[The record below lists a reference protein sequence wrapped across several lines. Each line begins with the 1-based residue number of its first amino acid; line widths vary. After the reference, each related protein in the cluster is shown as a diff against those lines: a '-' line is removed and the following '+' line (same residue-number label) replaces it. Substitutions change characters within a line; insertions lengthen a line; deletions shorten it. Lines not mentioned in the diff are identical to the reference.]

1 MQKLQWK
8 HRGSAK
14 CEQQNVK
21 KEMADGGLALSNQNI
36 FVQLKENAKKTN
48 QKNNVKVTQNLVEC
62 IANTG
67 ATEKNQNPKMPV
79 RIRAPTVF
87 FALSS

>member
-1 MQKLQWK
+1 
-8 HRGSAK
+8 
-14 CEQQNVK
+14 
-21 KEMADGGLALSNQNI
+21 MADGGLALSNQNI
-36 FVQLKENAKKTN
+36 FVQLKENAKKKTK
-48 QKNNVKVTQNLVEC
+48 QKNNVKATQNLVEC

-67 ATEKNQNPKMPV
+67 ATEKKQNPKMPV

>member
-36 FVQLKENAKKTN
+36 FVQLKENAKKN
-48 QKNNVKVTQNLVEC
+48 K
-62 IANTG
+62 
-67 ATEKNQNPKMPV
+67 PKKQCESY
-79 RIRAPTVF
+79 TK
-87 FALSS
+87 SG

>member
-1 MQKLQWK
+1 
-8 HRGSAK
+8 
-14 CEQQNVK
+14 
-21 KEMADGGLALSNQNI
+21 MADGGLALSNQNI
-36 FVQLKENAKKTN
+36 FVQLKENAKKKKK
-48 QKNNVKVTQNLVEC
+48 QKNNVKATQNLVEC

-67 ATEKNQNPKMPV
+67 ATEKKQNPKMPV

>member
-14 CEQQNVK
+14 CEQRNMK

-36 FVQLKENAKKTN
+36 FVQLKENAKKKIQT
-48 QKNNVKVTQNLVEC
+48 KKT
-62 IANTG
+62 
-67 ATEKNQNPKMPV
+67 M
-79 RIRAPTVF
+79 
-87 FALSS
+87 

>member
-14 CEQQNVK
+14 CEQRNMK

-48 QKNNVKVTQNLVEC
+48 QKNKQPKKHNQVKVRN
-62 IANTG
+62 
-67 ATEKNQNPKMPV
+67 
-79 RIRAPTVF
+79 
-87 FALSS
+87 

>member
-1 MQKLQWK
+1 
-8 HRGSAK
+8 
-14 CEQQNVK
+14 
-21 KEMADGGLALSNQNI
+21 MADGGLALSNQNI
-36 FVQLKENAKKTN
+36 FVQLKENAKKKTK
-48 QKNNVKVTQNLVEC
+48 QKNNVKATQNLVEC